1 MHIWTFIIIQK
12 CPTATSNNTHEQEAI
27 EVCCY
32 LQNKFRKWQKQ
43 SNNIYSFLVFS
54 PTMTLLSHRAHNF
67 SCQSPVMS
75 KNTHILHKY
84 K

>member
-1 MHIWTFIIIQK
+1 M
-12 CPTATSNNTHEQEAI
+12 A
-27 EVCCY
+27 
-32 LQNKFRKWQKQ
+32 KQ

-75 KNTHILHKY
+75 KNTNILHKY